1 MSEKTFTFMETGN
14 CWRLEETEIFLHI
27 PFLKN
32 SSDKYLKRIFK
43 TDFGLKLSDEKI
55 GALRNHKNKVVK
67 VECWGDHAT
76 A

>member
-14 CWRLEETEIFLHI
+14 CWRLEETEIFLHM

-43 TDFGLKLSDEKI
+43 SDLGLNLSDHNI
-55 GALRNHKNKVVK
+55 GAFRNPKNKIVK
-67 VECWGDHAT
+67 VECLEDNASS
-76 A
+76 